1 MSQEKPNFELTVINN
16 TYTFGPIQ
24 RGLPSLEVMNAS
36 NHFIRD
42 MVQGKMRDALAS
54 TAPVFTFVDV
64 RDVALAHSRALMA
77 PEAGGKRIYVVAG
90 HYSTKR
96 IADIIR
102 ERYPHLTP
110 ILPPVDAQD
119 DLPDDVYGFDN
130 RRSRDVLGLE
140 YRGLEESV
148 ADTAASILDWIDRHG

>member
-1 MSQEKPNFELTVINN
+1 MSEEKPNFELTVINN

-24 RGLPSLEVMNAS
+24 RGLPSLEAVNTS

-42 MVQGKMRDALAS
+42 MVEGKMRNALPP

-64 RDVALAHSRALMA
+64 RDVALAHSRSLTA

-90 HYSTKR
+90 HFSTKR

-102 ERYPHLTP
+102 ESYPHLSP
-110 ILPPVDAQD
+110 ILPPVDAED
-119 DLPDDVYGFDN
+119 DLPDDVYEFDN
-130 RRSRDVLGLE
+130 RISRDILGLE
-140 YRGLEESV
+140 YMSLEQNV
-148 ADTAASILDWIDRHG
+148 ADTATSILDWIDRHK